1 MPLATVELHVNC
13 TYTPSHRTLAVIYMK
28 LMCTSILSFVSGFP
42 FFDSDDETVS
52 VDKSCLLL
60 RYILQ
65 TLTKCFLYDK
75 SGFLTKERFDTLL
88 QPLVDQV

>member
-1 MPLATVELHVNC
+1 MHLYCP
-13 TYTPSHRTLAVIYMK
+13 
-28 LMCTSILSFVSGFP
+28 FVSGFP
-42 FFDSDDETVS
+42 FFDCNDESVS

-88 QPLVDQV
+88 QPLVDQVYNDVVLQPINHCYT

>member
-1 MPLATVELHVNC
+1 M
-13 TYTPSHRTLAVIYMK
+13 
-28 LMCTSILSFVSGFP
+28 
-42 FFDSDDETVS
+42 
-52 VDKSCLLL
+52 DKSCLLL

-88 QPLVDQV
+88 QPLVDQVDDNQLAMQHLVYIYYWSLCMWYN